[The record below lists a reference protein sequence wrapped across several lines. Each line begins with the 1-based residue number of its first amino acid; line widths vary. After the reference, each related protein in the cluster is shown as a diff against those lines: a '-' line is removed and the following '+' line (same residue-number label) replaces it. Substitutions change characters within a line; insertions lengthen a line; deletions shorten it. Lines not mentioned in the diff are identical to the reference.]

1 MDAVAIALGLLQDS
15 QVEVD
20 LKALGR
26 SYLDRGRRVLCER
39 HRQGAGGMEVAAA
52 YSTVMDHLIRY
63 LFSSLSAEI
72 LPRFRG
78 QGAGL
83 ALVAQGGYG
92 RGELNPYSD
101 IDLLFLHNG
110 KVHPFFAALNERVL
124 HTLWDLGLEVGY
136 ATRSISDCIR
146 LAESDMKIRTA
157 LLDARF
163 LCGDFQLFGEFN
175 KNIESKLLK
184 KGIGRFVREKING
197 STARHKAYGG
207 SVYLLEPEV
216 KEGLGGLRDIQTA
229 RWIARAKLK
238 AKDLD
243 SLVNHGIIDLAD
255 LAALK
260 ESQDFLM
267 RVRNEMH
274 FVAGKHQDQLTF
286 EQQEKVSE
294 ALGFASEGTLRGVEV
309 FMRAYYLHAMQI
321 SRLAEL
327 IVHRVTDCD
336 KPRFTDSLMFG
347 RALREGVRISKGH
360 ITVTKPEII
369 KNDPANLIRIFDDA
383 QKYRC
388 RVSHETRELLRGQI
402 SSIDDQFRRSAAA
415 NQPFFS
421 ILKWKDS
428 VYETLVE
435 MHRAGVLGA
444 FIPEF
449 NHLLCMV
456 LHDAY
461 HTYTV
466 DEHSLMLIQEIER
479 LRAGKYVSS
488 LPLLTQIARETDKI
502 ELLYLGMM
510 FHDIGKGFGG
520 GHSEIG
526 ANLVRTI
533 ARRMKLNADDEALVE
548 FLVRHHLLMTNTAF
562 RRDLEDD
569 RTIFEFAKTMSSV
582 NNLKMLYLLTF
593 ADVKAVGPDVWNP
606 WKASLLGEL
615 YVKTLNL
622 LEEAEKGEFQREDI
636 RAVLRRIQGR
646 VRRQLLELPQPEAK
660 VDEFIDRMPDRYF
673 LSTPEA
679 DIPKHFALMDK
690 FRGKGALSYV
700 EHFPERNCS
709 SVVICTNDRPGLF
722 ASITGVLTSL
732 SLNILNARIFTAS
745 DGRII
750 DVFRISHSGRP
761 ELVMAE
767 AKWAKFKTIL
777 DSVLEGTTDVV
788 RLVDAAKPSLYLLK
802 RAPKVSTVIN
812 IDNEAS
818 DDFSIVEVFTDDRM
832 GVLFN
837 ITHSLHLLGLSIH
850 VAKISTN
857 VDQVADVFYVT
868 DSSGNKIAD
877 PERVEEV
884 RSYLFQSLA
893 PHDVTDERRA
903 EPVH

>member
-1 MDAVAIALGLLQDS
+1 MDAVAIALSLLQDS

-26 SYLDRGRRVLCER
+26 SYLERGRRTLCER

-52 YSTVMDHLIRY
+52 FSTVMDHLIRY
-63 LFSSLSAEI
+63 LFSSLSAEL
-72 LPRFRG
+72 LPRFPG

-83 ALVAQGGYG
+83 ALIAQGGYG

-101 IDLLFLHNG
+101 IDLLFLHHG
-110 KVHPFFAALNERVL
+110 KFKPFFAALNERVL
-124 HTLWDLGLEVGY
+124 HTLWDLGLDVGH
-136 ATRSISDCIR
+136 ATRSISDCLR
-146 LAESDMKIRTA
+146 LGESDMKIRTA

-184 KGIGRFVREKING
+184 KGIGRFVRDKINE

-229 RWIARAKLK
+229 RWIARARLK
-238 AKDLD
+238 ARDLD
-243 SLVNHGIIDLAD
+243 SLVNHGIIEPAD

-274 FVAGKHQDQLTF
+274 FATGKHQDQLTF

-294 ALGFASEGTLRGVEV
+294 ALGFDREGTLRGVEV

-321 SRLAEL
+321 SRLSEL

-336 KPRFTDSLMFG
+336 KPRFTDTVMFG

-360 ITVTKPEII
+360 ITITRPEII

-388 RVSHETRELLRGQI
+388 RVSHDTRELLRAHA
-402 SSIDDQFRRSAAA
+402 SLIDDEFRRSAAA

-488 LPLLTQIARETDKI
+488 LPLLTQIAREADKI

-533 ARRMKLNADDEALVE
+533 ARRMKLNADDGALVE
-548 FLVRHHLLMTNTAF
+548 FLVRHHLLMTHTAF

-606 WKASLLGEL
+606 WKASLVGEL

-622 LEEAEKGEFQREDI
+622 LEEAEKGEFPREDI
-636 RAVLRRIQGR
+636 RAVLRRIQAR
-646 VRRQLLELPQPEAK
+646 VRRQLLGLSQPEAK
-660 VDEFIDRMPDRYF
+660 VDDFIERMPDRYF

-679 DIPKHFALMDK
+679 DIPNHYALMDK

-709 SVVICTNDRPGLF
+709 SVVICSDDRPGLF
-722 ASITGVLTSL
+722 AAITGVLTSL

-745 DGRII
+745 DGRIL

-767 AKWAKFKTIL
+767 SKWTKFTTVL
-777 DSVLEGTTDVV
+777 DSVLEGKTDVV
-788 RLVDAAKPSLYLLK
+788 RLVEAAKPSLYLLK

-818 DDFSIVEVFTDDRM
+818 DDFSIVEIFTDDRM

-868 DSSGNKIAD
+868 DSSGKKIAGI
-877 PERVEEV
+877 ERVEEV

>member
-1 MDAVAIALGLLQDS
+1 MDAVAIALSLLQDS
-15 QVEVD
+15 RVEVD

-26 SYLDRGRRVLCER
+26 SYLERGRRVLFER

-63 LFSSLSAEI
+63 LFSSLGAEL
-72 LPRFRG
+72 LPRFPG
-78 QGAGL
+78 HGAGL

-110 KVHPFFAALNERVL
+110 RVRPFFAALNERVL
-124 HTLWDLGLEVGY
+124 HTLWDLGLDVGH
-136 ATRSISDCIR
+136 ATRSIAECIR
-146 LAESDMKIRTA
+146 LGESDMKIRTA

-163 LCGDFQLFGEFN
+163 LCGDFQLFGAFN
-175 KNIESKLLK
+175 KNLEGKLLK
-184 KGIGRFVREKING
+184 KGIGRFVREKIAE
-197 STARHKAYGG
+197 SDARHKIYGG

-229 RWIARAKLK
+229 RWIARAKIK

-243 SLVNHGIIDLAD
+243 SLVSHGIISAAD
-255 LAALK
+255 LAGLK

-274 FVAGKHQDQLTF
+274 FATGKHQDQLTF
-286 EQQEKVSE
+286 EQQEKVSD
-294 ALGFASEGTLRGVEV
+294 ALGFESEGTLRGVEV

-336 KPRFTDSLMFG
+336 KPRLADKLIFG
-347 RALREGVRISKGH
+347 RVLREGVRLSKGH
-360 ITVTKPEII
+360 INIAKPEILQ
-369 KNDPANLIRIFDDA
+369 NDPASLIRIFDDA

-388 RVSHETRELLRGQI
+388 RLSHETRELLRGHLHL
-402 SSIDDQFRRSAAA
+402 IDDEFRRSAAA
-415 NQPFFS
+415 NRSFFS

-479 LRAGKYVSS
+479 LRAGKYESS
-488 LPLLTQIARETDKI
+488 LPLLTQIAREAEKI
-502 ELLYLGMM
+502 DLLYLGMM

-526 ANLVRTI
+526 ANLVRAI
-533 ARRMKLNADDEALVE
+533 ARRMKLNADDGALVE
-548 FLVRHHLLMTNTAF
+548 FLVRHHLLMTHTAF
-562 RRDLEDD
+562 RRDLEDE
-569 RTIFEFAKTMSSV
+569 RTIFEFAKTMGTV

-615 YVKTLNL
+615 YVKALNL
-622 LEEAEKGEFQREDI
+622 LEEAEKGEFPREDI
-636 RAVLRRIQGR
+636 RAVLRRIQSR
-646 VRRQLLELPQPEAK
+646 VRRQLLALPRSEAE
-660 VDEFIDRMPDRYF
+660 VDDFIERMPDRYF

-679 DIPKHFALMDK
+679 DIAKHFALMEK

-709 SVVICTNDRPGLF
+709 SVVICSVDRPGLF

-745 DGRII
+745 DGRIL

-767 AKWAKFKTIL
+767 AKWAKFKTVL
-777 DSVLEGTTDVV
+777 DNVLEGKTDVV
-788 RLVDAAKPSLYLLK
+788 RLVEAAKPSLYLLK

-868 DSSGNKIAD
+868 DSSGKKIAGA
-877 PERVEEV
+877 ERVEEV